1 MAGQSLAAYHPEKAL
16 MQGTDSPCPCKA
28 SFPSPLLLFLL
39 ITAAIF
45 QSNGHASAILVS
57 GFLYVPALTVG
68 TPSFIHPPCRSRKKT
83 GTEQDL
89 PCRGHLR
96 QHAAAAVETTEIF
109 PAHYGLFLAALI

>member
-1 MAGQSLAAYHPEKAL
+1 
-16 MQGTDSPCPCKA
+16 MQGLLP
-28 SFPSPLLLFLL
+28 FPP
-39 ITAAIF
+39 
-45 QSNGHASAILVS
+45 SAVPADNSSHLPVKRPRLGDPVS
-57 GFLYVPALTVG
+57 RFLYVPALTVG

>member
-1 MAGQSLAAYHPEKAL
+1 

-28 SFPSPLLLFLL
+28 SFPP
-39 ITAAIF
+39 
-45 QSNGHASAILVS
+45 SAVPADNSSHLPVKRPRLGDPVS

>member
-45 QSNGHASAILVS
+45 QSNGH
-57 GFLYVPALTVG
+57 
-68 TPSFIHPPCRSRKKT
+68 
-83 GTEQDL
+83 
-89 PCRGHLR
+89 
-96 QHAAAAVETTEIF
+96 
-109 PAHYGLFLAALI
+109 YGLFLAALI